1 MSKYIEELMSPQL
14 MMVVYVFIAFV
25 VALYLLSVAYVFI
38 DAKRRGVQAFWAW
51 GLLALIPFVGLI
63 AYLVM
68 RPSMYAS
75 DREEQELE
83 MALQEAARGSLESLP
98 VLPYSHPIGASAPH
112 VAHGVSCRAPIRTR
126 HRIPMAGALSNG
138 GANRGEVGL
147 RMTSSF
153 GNASPY
159 ENGYT

>member
-83 MALQEAARGSLESLP
+83 MALRERQLAQYGNCPNCGTTIEKDFIVCPVCNTQVRNVCPTCKKPLEAHWI
-98 VLPYSHPIGASAPH
+98 VCPY
-112 VAHGVSCRAPIRTR
+112 CRTHIQ
-126 HRIPMAGALSNG
+126 
-138 GANRGEVGL
+138 
-147 RMTSSF
+147 
-153 GNASPY
+153 
-159 ENGYT
+159 